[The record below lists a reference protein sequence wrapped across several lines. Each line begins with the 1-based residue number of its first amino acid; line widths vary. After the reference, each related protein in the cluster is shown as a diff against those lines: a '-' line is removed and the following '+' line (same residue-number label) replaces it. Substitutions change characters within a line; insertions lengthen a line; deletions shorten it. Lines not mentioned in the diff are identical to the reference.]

1 MASAGAQLEDIRH
14 LQESPSD
21 AAFGEAQK
29 WIEQVTGRSFG
40 YKNFRA
46 GLENGVLLCE
56 LLNAIK
62 PGLVKKINRLPTPI
76 AGLDNVILFLRG
88 CKELGLKDSQLF
100 DPSDLQD
107 TSARVTV
114 KSTDCNRKLKNVLV
128 TIYWLGKAAN
138 NCTSFNGA
146 TLNLKEFEGLLT
158 QMRKETEDI
167 ESPKRS
173 IRDSGYID
181 CWDSERSDSLSPP
194 RHGRDDS
201 FDSLD
206 SFGSRSQQ
214 TPSPDVVLR
223 GSSDGRGSD
232 SESDFPHRRIPDM
245 KKDDMLTRRTSH
257 GEIKT
262 FVPFNQY
269 LPNKTNQTAYVPAP
283 LRKKKAEREEY
294 RKSWST
300 ATSPLGG
307 ERPFSENHP
316 ETIMEEQSEALQC
329 EKDEAVQEDL
339 RGEPATSKIENNGS
353 LDVQSSA
360 GTIKGIQADECEAK
374 EVENRKL
381 KIREQAGIKVMSAA
395 KRFESPKQV
404 DHESETPDII
414 LRKENAFLT
423 HYAEPSEDEEE
434 DRIPDIEKDDLATR
448 KVRMDQ
454 TKTTPGYNHVSSGS
468 YTKKDG
474 KWEDTQ
480 KPSPSELLKI
490 HPCTSKDYGPAVG
503 LKSILTQKKGSHLES
518 EAPEFEEEE
527 QEKVPDIQRDDLA
540 NRKNQYSHSRP
551 QEGKNFIN
559 ASITEKDLKTWER
572 LKLST
577 EASSDETIKTAEQ
590 ACEPVL
596 AAAVQTTTPVDDD
609 FAVRKARAHRKG
621 SSPRQKFVHFG
632 PVTEIDQQRWT
643 KLSIVKPLAGNGS
656 DEEANGESSNSF
668 VHGELLSSASSHKQS
683 ERKADDPVVTE
694 DSSELAWPGTDP
706 GPRITPVSAVS
717 QEQTTSKFASQ
728 SEDIEQEEEK
738 LQFPDSTRDDMM
750 VRRLGTFRKQTDS
763 DYHQFV
769 PASVFPL
776 PKQKDV
782 FKRRVNIEQK
792 AASSGLP
799 LTGKVAHYRRTPSPD
814 LITCMVAKEERPQ
827 ELKCQHQDSSETQ
840 ITTRLPEPDYDN
852 MATTSTGSV
861 DKPMRVTS
869 SQVLPAVYSKQQE
882 EEEEEIIQGLSKSEK
897 VKRTMAS
904 SSCLPNMQLR
914 APSPLRVE
922 RDRASGQKE
931 GGECKE
937 EYLPAFEEESR
948 ATRQALTQPNQSE
961 DRVLQGPELQDVPEE
976 KDKVVLRFSPRSALS
991 DDMES
996 MSMFDMRDEE
1006 EAAIQPH
1013 SRAYQD
1019 ELQNVNSLLKE
1030 EDDKWQDDLARW
1042 KSRRRSASQ
1051 DLIKK
1056 EEERRKMEKVLSGE
1070 YDLSERRKSIKTY
1083 KEIVEEKERRERE
1096 LHEAYL
1102 KAKSR
1107 EEAEMVLQKYIEKF
1121 TISEAILERL
1131 QMPKLLERR
1140 HSVESNSLSPPKE
1153 TSPMKYLRQQSLPV
1167 PKFTATFQATIAS
1180 PNESETAVLTDFT
1193 SPNKATVAK
1202 AVPVLTPKPY
1212 SPPKNKQGLKTFK
1225 VDGRETMN
1233 GEVCNGTLEKERC
1246 ATFAPSPDSS
1256 LVFEGVAKVDESP
1269 LELKQD
1275 TTHVELTL
1283 KRPKS
1288 NSVCRELTDTIQE
1301 ETEGANQREE
1311 SASEMSMQRPNLGH
1325 ASQEG
1330 LRQSEKT
1337 SGHFGTAVSS
1347 LEFTPIYHTK
1357 EYIAKKKDENR
1368 GEKETDVPV
1377 TEQVVTSKAC
1387 NQEDS
1392 RAFEYFKTGAEIC
1405 QDQQGSPHLASVP
1418 LRIRN
1423 SWRRSQFFSQSVDSN
1438 SSEEKSVLIPP
1449 ENASRRC
1456 NLWSWDPE
1464 EERKRQERWQQE
1476 QERMLQERYQKEQE
1490 KLKEEWEKAQKEVEE
1505 EERKYYEEERKIIE
1519 DTVVPFTTT
1528 SSFADLPASSSS
1540 SLEAQMN
1547 RNFQSLERPLPKQ
1560 EPEQELKESQMV
1572 AESSSRVGQ
1581 AKEKKTEVVRE
1592 QQQDLMWDLDEGSF
1606 HRSQEG
1612 EMQKE
1617 KRSVNKMIA
1626 GHQESLSQKMSEQRQ
1641 QRLMT
1646 RQDLPAKMNLNLLP
1660 DASWDHQLMT
1670 KEPSCASNDVSL
1682 KTPPLDYGL
1691 GHQAYS
1697 LGGIK
1702 RTASPE
1708 SIRAGL
1714 ASPSSPSQL
1723 CQSPNRYQRSVSGK
1737 KLCSS
1742 CGLPLGKGAAMII
1755 DTLNLYF
1762 HIQCFKCGICKG
1774 ELGDVTTGTDVR
1786 IRNGLLNC
1794 NDCYI
1799 RSRTAGQPTPL

>member
-395 KRFESPKQV
+395 KRFE
-404 DHESETPDII
+404 
-414 LRKENAFLT
+414 
-423 HYAEPSEDEEE
+423 
-434 DRIPDIEKDDLATR
+434 
-448 KVRMDQ
+448 
-454 TKTTPGYNHVSSGS
+454 
-468 YTKKDG
+468 
-474 KWEDTQ
+474 
-480 KPSPSELLKI
+480 
-490 HPCTSKDYGPAVG
+490 
-503 LKSILTQKKGSHLES
+503 
-518 EAPEFEEEE
+518 
-527 QEKVPDIQRDDLA
+527 
-540 NRKNQYSHSRP
+540 
-551 QEGKNFIN
+551 
-559 ASITEKDLKTWER
+559 
-572 LKLST
+572 
-577 EASSDETIKTAEQ
+577 
-590 ACEPVL
+590 
-596 AAAVQTTTPVDDD
+596 
-609 FAVRKARAHRKG
+609 
-621 SSPRQKFVHFG
+621 
-632 PVTEIDQQRWT
+632 
-643 KLSIVKPLAGNGS
+643 
-656 DEEANGESSNSF
+656 
-668 VHGELLSSASSHKQS
+668 
-683 ERKADDPVVTE
+683 
-694 DSSELAWPGTDP
+694 
-706 GPRITPVSAVS
+706 
-717 QEQTTSKFASQ
+717 
-728 SEDIEQEEEK
+728 
-738 LQFPDSTRDDMM
+738 
-750 VRRLGTFRKQTDS
+750 
-763 DYHQFV
+763 
-769 PASVFPL
+769 
-776 PKQKDV
+776 
-782 FKRRVNIEQK
+782 
-792 AASSGLP
+792 SSGLP

-1560 EPEQELKESQMV
+1560 EPEQELKESQMQV